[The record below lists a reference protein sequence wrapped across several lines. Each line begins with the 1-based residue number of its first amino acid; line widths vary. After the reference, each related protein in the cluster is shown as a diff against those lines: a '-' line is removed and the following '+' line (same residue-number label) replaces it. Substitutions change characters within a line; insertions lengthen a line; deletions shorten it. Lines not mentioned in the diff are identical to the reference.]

1 MNRVVFV
8 IKIGL
13 SPLRVATFEHFFDFG
28 ALICVRFEHPFGHL
42 FVFEAIF
49 EPLLFRILSK
59 NRFAKLLRC
68 LDSRV
73 MERHVGLSFGKSV

>member
-28 ALICVRFEHPFGHL
+28 ALICVRFEHPW
-42 FVFEAIF
+42 A
-49 EPLLFRILSK
+49 PFRI
-59 NRFAKLLRC
+59 
-68 LDSRV
+68 
-73 MERHVGLSFGKSV
+73 

>member
-28 ALICVRFEHPFGHL
+28 ALICARFEHPW
-42 FVFEAIF
+42 A
-49 EPLLFRILSK
+49 PFRI
-59 NRFAKLLRC
+59 
-68 LDSRV
+68 
-73 MERHVGLSFGKSV
+73 